1 MGRREGEGWE
11 EPWRPRDGAGKG
23 ANQEQQFQETNREG
37 GGRGGDGGGEARKK
51 KKGGGGGG
59 GGVAEAPARGQAD
72 GEDARLKTG
81 AQFGTS
87 HLF

>member
-1 MGRREGEGWE
+1 MGRREGERWE
-11 EPWRPRDGAGKG
+11 EPWKPRDGAGNG
-23 ANQEQQFQETNREG
+23 ANQEQQFQETNKEG
-37 GGRGGDGGGEARKK
+37 EGK
-51 KKGGGGGG
+51 G
-59 GGVAEAPARGQAD
+59 GGVAEAPARGRAD